1 MNLLSSLV
9 NRDAF
14 PAWRGGGGGGVVGG
28 LIRISSDW
36 DERMGA
42 KMKTQQNPYGLKQN
56 PKNSLDQNLTPK
68 KSHTEFPSHK
78 NFQRNYAAQI
88 RGNYNESSDCFES
101 PKKSLL
107 KSSYPKNNLP
117 KFSYPK
123 KSRNRNFQT
132 PKILR
137 SSLSLQ
143 IRSTLPLRTRSWLN

>member
-1 MNLLSSLV
+1 
-9 NRDAF
+9 
-14 PAWRGGGGGGVVGG
+14 
-28 LIRISSDW
+28 
-36 DERMGA
+36 
-42 KMKTQQNPYGLKQN
+42 MKTQQNPYGLKQN

-88 RGNYNESSDCFES
+88 RGNYHESSDCFES

-143 IRSTLPLRTRSWLN
+143 IRSTLPLRTRSWLNQHDELNSRVTVPLSVDPEFFHVFGIANSPWQVSLIYNRPC

>member
-1 MNLLSSLV
+1 MNLFSSLV

-14 PAWRGGGGGGVVGG
+14 PAWRGRGGEE

-42 KMKTQQNPYGLKQN
+42 KMKTQQNPWGFKQN

-68 KSHTEFPSHK
+68 NSHAEFLSHK
-78 NFQRNYAAQI
+78 NFQRNYAAEI
-88 RGNYNESSDCFES
+88 RGNYHESSDCFEY

-107 KSSYPKNNLP
+107 KSSHPKNNLP
-117 KFSYPK
+117 KFFYPK
-123 KSRNRNFQT
+123 NSRNRNFQT
-132 PKILR
+132 QKILR

-143 IRSTLPLRTRSWLN
+143 IRSTLPLGTRSWLN

>member
-1 MNLLSSLV
+1 MV

-14 PAWRGGGGGGVVGG
+14 PAWRGGGGGGGVGG

-88 RGNYNESSDCFES
+88 RGNYHESSDCFES

-117 KFSYPK
+117 KFCYPK

-132 PKILR
+132 QKILR
-137 SSLSLQ
+137 SSLSL
-143 IRSTLPLRTRSWLN
+143 